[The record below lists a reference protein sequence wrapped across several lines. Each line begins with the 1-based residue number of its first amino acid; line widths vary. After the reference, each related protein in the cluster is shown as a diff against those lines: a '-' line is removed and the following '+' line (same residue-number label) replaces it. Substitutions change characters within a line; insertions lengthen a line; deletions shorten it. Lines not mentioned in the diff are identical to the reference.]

1 MVNEDKSKVTSVDH
15 SDITGDKPYSIIG
28 PGRTT
33 EETKSVVDK
42 LKKKK
47 NDSTKA
53 KVNTFKEGETANVG
67 SMSDAIGNFVNR
79 K

>member
-1 MVNEDKSKVTSVDH
+1 MAKEEDKGKSTIVDH
-15 SDITGDKPYSIIG
+15 SDIMGDKPYSVIG
-28 PGRTT
+28 PGRST

-47 NDSTKA
+47 ADGKA
-53 KVNTFKEGETANVG
+53 DAGNFKDGEKANVG